1 MAGSFEISEEMKA
14 QNEKQKSTIIEGE
27 QAVKN
32 IFFAVFFMFLFIPA
46 IALAGGNEK
55 EQSFYKYPDSKVLHA
70 GSFWNPLVTA
80 KDGKKVSETY
90 YKYPDSKTLP
100 AGSIWNPLVTTK
112 DGKKV
117 SETYYKYPD
126 SKTLPAGSIW
136 NPYVTVKE
144 RGKRGKK

>member
-1 MAGSFEISEEMKA
+1 M
-14 QNEKQKSTIIEGE
+14 
-27 QAVKN
+27 KN
-32 IFFAVFFMFLFIPA
+32 ILFAVLFISLSMLT

-55 EQSFYKYPDSKVLHA
+55 KQSFYKYPHSDV
-70 GSFWNPLVTA
+70 
-80 KDGKKVSETY
+80 
-90 YKYPDSKTLP
+90 LP
-100 AGSIWNPLVTTK
+100 AGSFWNPLVTTK

-144 RGKRGKK
+144 RSKNRKK

>member
-1 MAGSFEISEEMKA
+1 VVLWEIDKNAIETSGRRVTMK
-14 QNEKQKSTIIEGE
+14 NLLITL
-27 QAVKN
+27 
-32 IFFAVFFMFLFIPA
+32 FLLFLSIPA

-55 EQSFYKYPDSKVLHA
+55 KQSFYKYPHSNV
-70 GSFWNPLVTA
+70 
-80 KDGKKVSETY
+80 
-90 YKYPDSKTLP
+90 LP

-126 SKTLPAGSIW
+126 SQTLPAGSIW

-144 RGKRGKK
+144 RSKGQKKGR